1 MQVSPGAAAT
11 ARWPRPHSLSQE
23 RTDSYL
29 DIWMI
34 YVYGH
39 SVQVARIRLCT
50 LPVCISCSNKV
61 YYYLIIYRLFIAN
74 GINIGR

>member
-34 YVYGH
+34 FVYGH
-39 SVQVARIRLCT
+39 SVQVARVVSDCALFQC
-50 LPVCISCSNKV
+50 V
-61 YYYLIIYRLFIAN
+61 YPAQIKYIII
-74 GINIGR
+74 